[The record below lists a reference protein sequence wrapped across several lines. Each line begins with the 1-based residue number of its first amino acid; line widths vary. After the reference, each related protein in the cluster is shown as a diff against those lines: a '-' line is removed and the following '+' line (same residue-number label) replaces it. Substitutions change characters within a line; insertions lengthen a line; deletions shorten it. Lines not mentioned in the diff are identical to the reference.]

1 MRGWLRRPRAVL
13 GGHTSGTSPGGAAR
27 SVTKGTI
34 FVASPDSGVG
44 EEASACACR
53 ARL

>member
-13 GGHTSGTSPGGAAR
+13 GGHTSGTGPGGAAL

-44 EEASACACR
+44 EASACACR